1 MRFIKPI
8 NLNEKSFILDVR
20 LPEERAVE
28 ELGLP
33 HVNQD
38 LENLNPLE
46 FIKENNIKKDQII
59 NILCSSGGRASQA
72 AEMFEKAGFK
82 NVVVIIGGLV
92 EAEYEGLP
100 IIRH

>member
-8 NLNEKSFILDVR
+8 NLNNKSFILDVR

-33 HVNQD
+33 HINQD
-38 LENLNPLE
+38 LETLNPLE
-46 FIKENNIKKDQII
+46 FIQQNNVKKDQTI

-72 AEMFEKAGFK
+72 AEMFEKAGFT
-82 NVVVIIGGLV
+82 NVAVIIGGLM

>member
-8 NLNEKSFILDVR
+8 NLNEKSFIMDVR

-38 LENLNPLE
+38 LETLNTLE
-46 FIKENNIKKDQII
+46 FIKENHIDKNDTI

-72 AEMFEKAGFK
+72 AELFEKAGFN
-82 NVVVIIGGLV
+82 NVAVIIGGLV

>member
-8 NLNEKSFILDVR
+8 NLNEKSFIMDVR

-38 LENLNPLE
+38 LETLNPLE
-46 FIKENNIKKDQII
+46 FIKENHIEKNDFMFFGRE
-59 NILCSSGGRASQA
+59 SFAGGGA
-72 AEMFEKAGFK
+72 
-82 NVVVIIGGLV
+82 V
-92 EAEYEGLP
+92 
-100 IIRH
+100 

>member
-20 LPEERAVE
+20 LPEEQALE
-28 ELGLP
+28 EIGLP
-33 HVNQD
+33 NVNAD
-38 LENLNPLE
+38 LETLNPLE
-46 FIKENNIKKDQII
+46 FIKQNNIGKNDTI

-72 AEMFEKAGFK
+72 AEMFENAGFK
-82 NVVVIIGGLV
+82 NVAVVIGGLV
-92 EAEYEGLP
+92 EAEYEGVP

>member
-20 LPEERAVE
+20 LPEEQALE
-28 ELGLP
+28 EIGLP
-33 HVNQD
+33 HVNAD
-38 LENLNPLE
+38 LETLNPLE
-46 FIKENNIKKDQII
+46 FIKQNKIGKHETI

-72 AEMFEKAGFK
+72 AEMKKNAGFK
-82 NVVVIIGGLV
+82 NVAVVIGGLV
-92 EAEYEGLP
+92 EAEYEGVP

>member
-20 LPEERAVE
+20 LPEEQALE
-28 ELGLP
+28 EIAFP
-33 HVNQD
+33 HINAD
-38 LENLNPLE
+38 LETLNPRK
-46 FIKENNIKKDQII
+46 FIKENNLTPEQTI

-72 AEMFEKAGFK
+72 AEMFEKSGFK
-82 NVVVIIGGLV
+82 NVAVIIGGLV
-92 EAEYEGLP
+92 EAEYEGIP

>member
-1 MRFIKPI
+1 MRFIKPM
-8 NLNEKSFILDVR
+8 NLNEKSFIMDVR

-38 LENLNPLE
+38 LETLNPLE
-46 FIKENNIKKDQII
+46 FVKENHIEKNDTI

-72 AEMFEKAGFK
+72 AELFEKAGFN
-82 NVVVIIGGLV
+82 NVAVIIGGLV